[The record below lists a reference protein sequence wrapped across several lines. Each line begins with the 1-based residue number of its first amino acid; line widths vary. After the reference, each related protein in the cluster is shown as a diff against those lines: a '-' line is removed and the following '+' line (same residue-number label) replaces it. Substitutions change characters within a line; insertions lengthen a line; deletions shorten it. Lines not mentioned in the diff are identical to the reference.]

1 MKTISLNSM
10 LIAIILVAIS
20 GILKAQWDDA
30 TTIFKVVVNHEEQYS
45 IWPADKKPDP
55 LGWNDAGKK
64 GTKQECLDYIEKMWT
79 DQRPLSLRKKME
91 EIAGENSPEAVT
103 PPQPSEEVA
112 PETPAALDVEAVS
125 ALLEELQAGLS
136 EFIDAEDDIA
146 NINEKWQ
153 AREDLTDQTKK
164 RILEL
169 LFEDVESVIADEE
182 IRKAIWDKWNSDEV
196 QPD

>member
-20 GILKAQWDDA
+20 GILKAQ
-30 TTIFKVVVNHEEQYS
+30 
-45 IWPADKKPDP
+45 
-55 LGWNDAGKK
+55 LGEGRVDN
-64 GTKQECLDYIEKMWT
+64 L
-79 DQRPLSLRKKME
+79 P
-91 EIAGENSPEAVT
+91 SPHNKIR
-103 PPQPSEEVA
+103 EVA

-146 NINEKWQ
+146 TINEKWQ

>member
-20 GILKAQWDDA
+20 GILKAQGWEGEGR
-30 TTIFKVVVNHEEQYS
+30 I
-45 IWPADKKPDP
+45 IG
-55 LGWNDAGKK
+55 LG
-64 GTKQECLDYIEKMWT
+64 
-79 DQRPLSLRKKME
+79 
-91 EIAGENSPEAVT
+91 SPHNKIR
-103 PPQPSEEVA
+103 EVA
-112 PETPAALDVEAVS
+112 AALDVEAVS

>member
-20 GILKAQWDDA
+20 GILKAQN
-30 TTIFKVVVNHEEQYS
+30 V
-45 IWPADKKPDP
+45 
-55 LGWNDAGKK
+55 K
-64 GTKQECLDYIEKMWT
+64 GVPRVDNL
-79 DQRPLSLRKKME
+79 P
-91 EIAGENSPEAVT
+91 SPHNKIR
-103 PPQPSEEVA
+103 EVA
-112 PETPAALDVEAVS
+112 AALDVEAVS

-146 NINEKWQ
+146 TINEKWQ

>member
-20 GILKAQWDDA
+20 GLLKAQDDA
-30 TTIFKVVVNHEEQYS
+30 ATIFKVVVNHEGDYF
-45 IWPADKKPDP
+45 IWPAERELPVAAWK
-55 LGWNDAGKK
+55 DAGKK
-64 GTKQECLDYIEKMWT
+64 GTKQECLDYIKENWT

-91 EIAGENSPEAVT
+91 EIAGENSPEAVK
-103 PPQPSEEVA
+103 PPQPSEEAA

-182 IRKAIWDKWNSDEV
+182 IRKAIWDKWNSDKV

>member
-1 MKTISLNSM
+1 MKTISLKSM

-20 GILKAQWDDA
+20 GILKAQWDDD
-30 TTIFKVVVNHEEQYS
+30 TTIFKVVVNHEVEYS
-45 IWPADKKPDP
+45 IWPANRENA
-55 LGWNDAGKK
+55 LGWRDAGKS
-64 GTKQECLDYIEKMWT
+64 GSKQECLDYIKENWT

-91 EIAGENSPEAVT
+91 EIAGENSPEAVK
-103 PPQPSEEVA
+103 PPQPSEEAA

-136 EFIDAEDDIA
+136 VFIDAEDDIA

>member
-20 GILKAQWDDA
+20 GILKAQGA
-30 TTIFKVVVNHEEQYS
+30 GLGEGRIIGLGSPH
-45 IWPADKKPDP
+45 DK
-55 LGWNDAGKK
+55 GKIR
-64 GTKQECLDYIEKMWT
+64 D
-79 DQRPLSLRKKME
+79 
-91 EIAGENSPEAVT
+91 
-103 PPQPSEEVA
+103 VA

>member
-1 MKTISLNSM
+1 MKGDR
-10 LIAIILVAIS
+10 IS
-20 GILKAQWDDA
+20 G
-30 TTIFKVVVNHEEQYS
+30 H
-45 IWPADKKPDP
+45 KKIHKIT
-55 LGWNDAGKK
+55 WK
-64 GTKQECLDYIEKMWT
+64 
-79 DQRPLSLRKKME
+79 
-91 EIAGENSPEAVT
+91 NSPEA
-103 PPQPSEEVA
+103 A

>member
-20 GILKAQWDDA
+20 GILKAQGA
-30 TTIFKVVVNHEEQYS
+30 G
-45 IWPADKKPDP
+45 
-55 LGWNDAGKK
+55 LGQAQISGL
-64 GTKQECLDYIEKMWT
+64 G
-79 DQRPLSLRKKME
+79 
-91 EIAGENSPEAVT
+91 SPHNKIREA
-103 PPQPSEEVA
+103 A

-146 NINEKWQ
+146 TINEKWQ

>member
-20 GILKAQWDDA
+20 GILKAQGA
-30 TTIFKVVVNHEEQYS
+30 GLGEGRIIGLGSPH
-45 IWPADKKPDP
+45 DK
-55 LGWNDAGKK
+55 GKIRDV
-64 GTKQECLDYIEKMWT
+64 E
-79 DQRPLSLRKKME
+79 
-91 EIAGENSPEAVT
+91 
-103 PPQPSEEVA
+103 

-146 NINEKWQ
+146 TINEKWQ

>member
-20 GILKAQWDDA
+20 GLLKAQDDA
-30 TTIFKVVVNHEEQYS
+30 ATIFKVVVNHEGDYF
-45 IWPADKKPDP
+45 IWPAERELPVAAWK
-55 LGWNDAGKK
+55 DAGKK
-64 GTKQECLDYIEKMWT
+64 GTKQECLDYIKENWT

-91 EIAGENSPEAVT
+91 EIAGENSPEAVK
-103 PPQPSEEVA
+103 PPQPSEEAA

-146 NINEKWQ
+146 TINEKWQ

>member
-20 GILKAQWDDA
+20 GILKAQLGEGRVDNLPSPHNKIRE
-30 TTIFKVVVNHEEQYS
+30 IF
-45 IWPADKKPDP
+45 
-55 LGWNDAGKK
+55 
-64 GTKQECLDYIEKMWT
+64 
-79 DQRPLSLRKKME
+79 RK
-91 EIAGENSPEAVT
+91 NSPEAVK
-103 PPQPSEEVA
+103 PPQPSEEAA

-125 ALLEELQAGLS
+125 ALLQELQAGLS

-146 NINEKWQ
+146 TINEKWQ

-182 IRKAIWDKWNSDEV
+182 IRKTIWDKWNSDEV